1 MFKDEKSD
9 EISSSNHSNDFIKS
23 QRKNE
28 RKIKHI
34 NINSRGALYRDN
46 SSSQIT
52 SESLPK
58 ASKVYSSVFKS
69 SKHIDQEEN
78 NQKWLNLSSTTP
90 RIRNNDSNIHSE
102 SYPKFQT
109 FTMPKKNVL
118 KVDHPAT
125 SFKEMDKIS
134 NYARNS
140 RNNWN
145 VKKTQPWFEYYNKK
159 SKIKHKNNDIS
170 ISTNKTRRNK
180 LRKVLKSEYLLY
192 TAKKM
197 NNKNL
202 PCNSFTD
209 KSK

>member
-1 MFKDEKSD
+1 MTQ
-9 EISSSNHSNDFIKS
+9 IFI
-23 QRKNE
+23 QNP
-28 RKIKHI
+28 I
-34 NINSRGALYRDN
+34 
-46 SSSQIT
+46 
-52 SESLPK
+52 
-58 ASKVYSSVFKS
+58 
-69 SKHIDQEEN
+69 
-78 NQKWLNLSSTTP
+78 
-90 RIRNNDSNIHSE
+90 
-102 SYPKFQT
+102 QT
-109 FTMPKKNVL
+109 FTMPKKNVV

-125 SFKEMDKIS
+125 SFEEMDKIS
-134 NYARNS
+134 KYARNS

-145 VKKTQPWFEYYNKK
+145 SKKVQTWFEYYNKK
-159 SKIKHKNNDIS
+159 SKIKHQNNDIS